1 MHPAELLRSSTFRL
15 TLLYMILV
23 AGAMLSLLGFI
34 YWSTI
39 GFMTSQVDDT
49 IEAEIVGLAEQYRA
63 RGLNGL
69 VGTINDRI
77 ERNPRNSSIYLFASP
92 SLQPIAGNLNGWPK
106 GTPDPEGWL
115 DFDVDDPNQGLKRV
129 NARARVF
136 TLQGNF
142 NLLVGRDIRE
152 LQGIQALIEQ
162 ALLWGV
168 GMPIALAA
176 LGGFMLA
183 RTTLRRLEDIND
195 TSREIMA
202 GDLSRRV
209 PTRGTSDDFDQLAG
223 NLNAMLDEIERLMG
237 GIRHVSDNIAH
248 DLRTPLTRL
257 RHKLETLRDASLNQ
271 TERET
276 QVEESIS
283 QADQLLTTFSA
294 LLRIARIEAG
304 GYRLQIGEIDLG
316 ALIHDAAALYEASI
330 EEKRLSLSVRV
341 DGHPTIQGDRDL
353 IFQAVANLIDNALK
367 FTPSGG
373 SIEVSA
379 SEAGGR
385 IFLRVTDT
393 GPGIPAEERSAVIKR
408 FHRLESSRSTPGSG
422 LGLSLVSAVAKMHQA
437 ELELSNNAPGLKA
450 CLIFP
455 ARTSETGFQG
465 NGGVAPAGSPTS
477 KPFNVIDTSP

>member
-1 MHPAELLRSSTFRL
+1 MHPAELLQSSTFRL
-15 TLLYMILV
+15 TLLYMTLV
-23 AGAMLSLLGFI
+23 AAAMLALLGFI
-34 YWSTI
+34 YWSTV
-39 GFMTSQVDDT
+39 GFMSSQVDDT

-69 VGTINDRI
+69 VRTINDRI
-77 ERNPRNSSIYLFASP
+77 ERNPRSSSIYLFASP
-92 SLQPIAGNLNGWPK
+92 NLQPLAGNLNGWPT
-106 GTPDPEGWL
+106 GTPDAEGWL
-115 DFDVDDPNQGLKRV
+115 DFDVDDPNQGLKSV

-136 TLQGNF
+136 ALQGNF
-142 NLLVGRDIRE
+142 NLLVGRDVRE
-152 LQGIQALIEQ
+152 LQSMQRLIEQ

-168 GMPIALAA
+168 GITIALAA
-176 LGGFMLA
+176 LGGFMLS
-183 RTTLRRLEDIND
+183 RTTLKRLEDIND

-209 PTRGTSDDFDQLAG
+209 PTRGTSDDFDELAG

-257 RHKLETLRDASLNQ
+257 RHKLETLRDGSLDDA
-271 TERET
+271 ERDV
-276 QVEESIS
+276 QIEESIQ
-283 QADQLLTTFSA
+283 QADQLLATFSA

-316 ALIHDAAALYEASI
+316 ALIHDAAELYEAAT
-330 EEKRLSLSVRV
+330 EEKHLKLSVRV
-341 DGHPTIQGDRDL
+341 DGHPSIQGDRDL

-367 FTPSGG
+367 FTPAGG
-373 SIEVSA
+373 RIEVSA

-385 IFLRVTDT
+385 IFLRVADS
-393 GPGIPAEERSAVIKR
+393 GPGIPAEDRTAVLKR
-408 FHRLESSRSTPGSG
+408 FHRLENSRSTPGSG

-455 ARTSETGFQG
+455 
-465 NGGVAPAGSPTS
+465 VAS
-477 KPFNVIDTSP
+477 

>member
-1 MHPAELLRSSTFRL
+1 MRPAELLQSSTFRL
-15 TLLYMILV
+15 TVLYMILV

-69 VGTINDRI
+69 VRTINDRI
-77 ERNPRNSSIYLFASP
+77 ERNPRSSSIYLFASQDLKP
-92 SLQPIAGNLNGWPK
+92 LAGNLNGWPN
-106 GTPDPEGWL
+106 GTPDPDGWL
-115 DFDVDDPNQGLKRV
+115 DFDVDDPNQGLKNV
-129 NARARVF
+129 NARARMFV
-136 TLQGNF
+136 LQGNF
-142 NLLVGRDIRE
+142 NLLVGRDVRE
-152 LQGIQALIEQ
+152 LQGMQALIEQ

-168 GMPIALAA
+168 AITIALAGI
-176 LGGFMLA
+176 GGFMLT

-202 GDLSRRV
+202 GDLTRRV
-209 PTRGTSDDFDQLAG
+209 PTRGTSDDFDELAG
-223 NLNAMLDEIERLMG
+223 NLNAMLDEIERLMA

-257 RHKLETLRDASLNQ
+257 RHKLEALRESTLTDAQ
-271 TERET
+271 RQT
-276 QVEESIS
+276 QVDESIG

-304 GYRLQIGEIDLG
+304 GYRLQISEIDLG
-316 ALIHDAAALYEASI
+316 ELIRDAAELYEASI
-330 EEKRLSLSVRV
+330 EEKCLTLGVHV
-341 DGHPTIQGDRDL
+341 DGHPAITGDRDL
-353 IFQAVANLIDNALK
+353 IFQAVANLLDNALK
-367 FTPSGG
+367 FTPPGG
-373 SIEVSA
+373 GIEVSA

-385 IFLRVTDT
+385 IFLRVADT
-393 GPGIPAEERSAVIKR
+393 GPGIPAEDRAAVIKR

-422 LGLSLVSAVAKMHQA
+422 LGLSLVSAVAKMHNA

-455 ARTSETGFQG
+455 A
-465 NGGVAPAGSPTS
+465 PA
-477 KPFNVIDTSP
+477 